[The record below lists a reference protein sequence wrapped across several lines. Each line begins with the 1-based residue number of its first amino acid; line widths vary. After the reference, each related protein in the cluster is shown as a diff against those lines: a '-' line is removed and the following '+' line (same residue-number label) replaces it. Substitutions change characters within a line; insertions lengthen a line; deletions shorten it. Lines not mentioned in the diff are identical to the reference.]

1 MEGLLCSRA
10 RFEDGAPREGQLRK
24 QRTLVSER
32 AFEVIDAHLLQ
43 MLHIGDGMAAD
54 RAGTAAETLRWLG
67 AARLPHSMAGGRVCI
82 GGKAL
87 KS

>member
-43 MLHIGDGMAAD
+43 MLHIGDGLAAD

-67 AARLPHSMAGGRVCI
+67 AAPPSLDGGRTCVR
-82 GGKAL
+82 GKAS